1 MTTTKN
7 QEIILAFFFL
17 LCVFPFAF
25 PPRPPEPLLLLQRP
39 EKMVDQ
45 IAEKIAREKY
55 KKVRMLFAFLER
67 RRRQE
72 KRGRSERRGEEKSA
86 SACRSRRRKRSSD
99 QLAAFLLP
107 SVSPSKESLFMAASF
122 VTNSLA
128 QRKSRKRT
136 ATRGCETREK
146 QKRRN
151 RFYFYPFALSGAY
164 LFAKC
169 FFWKPLKIPFKPLSS
184 SLFLFSLTKTGV
196 LRAQQDPE
204 EESQRLPPRGVSQN
218 FDEGSVKEEV
228 KYEKK
233 TSLFFVLER
242 KKHRHYLF
250 RLLSP
255 FLSARGRNEMR

>member
-1 MTTTKN
+1 MTTKN
-7 QEIILAFFFL
+7 QEITLAFFFL
-17 LCVFPFAF
+17 PCVFPFAF
-25 PPRPPEPLLLLQRP
+25 PPRPPKPLLLLQRP

-72 KRGRSERRGEEKSA
+72 RRGRRERRGEKRLRLPLAKEKKELRSA
-86 SACRSRRRKRSSD
+86 RRVSAAICFSQQRELIYGSEFRDKLSCAKKEPKEDGDARLRDERKTKTKKGETVSIFTLSRFRGRTSS
-99 QLAAFLLP
+99 Q
-107 SVSPSKESLFMAASF
+107 SF
-122 VTNSLA
+122 
-128 QRKSRKRT
+128 
-136 ATRGCETREK
+136 
-146 QKRRN
+146 
-151 RFYFYPFALSGAY
+151 
-164 LFAKC
+164 

-204 EESQRLPPRGVSQN
+204 EEGQRLPPRGVSQN

-228 KYEKK
+228 KYEEK
-233 TSLFFVLER
+233 TLLFFVLER
-242 KKHRHYLF
+242 KKHRHSLF

-255 FLSARGRNEMR
+255 FLSARGRDEMR